1 MFNRFR
7 EQTRR
12 IQQSFRQAAE
22 RVRPTSSSQCGA
34 ITASYTQA
42 QQNLANSGCAA
53 PAQSGATAQNSECAA
68 KLQTVNQHR
77 SDLTSSQ
84 TDYDT
89 TCDPVGAF
97 DRRAGVLRAA
107 FTDYKTATNK
117 ATESLEAVFNTRLAA
132 IDKLAVA
139 HSELRANL
147 ADLTAQYN
155 AMDKK
160 NRDLDQA
167 ARAQRRL
174 FLDDDP
180 QSGVG
185 GAPGVRTRDDRV
197 LLAFWIN
204 YVAALVAVAIFFC
217 WKRGSSRMETALT
230 TVVVVGVG
238 YLIAYYFVASYA

>member
-1 MFNRFR
+1 MLNSFR
-7 EQTRR
+7 DQSRQL
-12 IQQSFRQAAE
+12 QQSFQRAAE
-22 RVRPTSSSQCGA
+22 ASQCGA
-34 ITASYTQA
+34 ITTSYTQA

-53 PAQSGATAQNSECAA
+53 PAQRGASAGNSACAA
-68 KLQTVNQHR
+68 KLQTVNQRR

-97 DRRAGVLRAA
+97 DRRSGGLRSA
-107 FTDYKTATNK
+107 FAEYKTATNK
-117 ATESLEAVFNTRLAA
+117 AAESLEGVFNSRLAA
-132 IDKLAVA
+132 VDKLAVA
-139 HSELRANL
+139 HGELRANL
-147 ADLTAQYN
+147 SDLTAQYD

-167 ARAQRRL
+167 ARTQRRL

-204 YVAALVAVAIFFC
+204 YVAALMAVAIFYC
-217 WKRGSSRMETALT
+217 LRRGSSRMETALT